1 MKKRLLFSL
10 LALILVS
17 ILGARTTESYVR
29 STLTTGVPIAWN
41 LTSPNTGLVSGGRI
55 VYSLNPAGSDNLPF
69 NQVEQA
75 LAQSFQA
82 WEELPTCAVA
92 FTRGANSSATTTA
105 NDNVLNL
112 FWLES
117 STTTSDGLNVAGA
130 LAVTRL
136 ATITAGPATGEIV
149 DGSIVFNGNQYQ
161 WTTSGG
167 GGAVDI
173 EEVATHEIGH
183 LIGISHSPIGGTT
196 MFPRSGVGTTRGRSL
211 SADDRIAA
219 SVIYPVGNFLTANG
233 RVSGR
238 VRDNNGAAIFG
249 AHVGVLDSNGI
260 ATSGAL
266 TQPDGSYTISGL
278 PPGNYQVYAE
288 PLDTVAT
295 PYFGKSD
302 LTSFYGSLVTDFA
315 TSQDWSFSVGAGQAA
330 SVDIT
335 VQRGN
340 PTLDAFIVYDSGNN
354 GFLNVGTA
362 VTQGQSNIRV
372 GVAGPGLPQSG
383 APLSITGPGI
393 SIIRHVFVTT
403 NTGLPGILVDIN
415 VSATA
420 PPGPRNIVITG
431 PSQRTVVSGGVE
443 VLGTSG
449 PAQGTVSVVSSANF
463 QAAVAAESIASIFGT
478 NLATGTLSATGGALP
493 TSLGGTTVRLRD
505 AQNNERLAPLFF
517 VSSGQIN
524 YQIAPGIQIGN
535 TSITVTNG
543 SGGVSAGTFQVIP
556 VAPGLF
562 SANAS
567 GSGPAAANVLRIRNG
582 VQTFESASGQIDLG
596 PATDQVF
603 LILYGTGFRFR
614 SNLPACTV
622 GGSAMQVTFAG
633 AQGALVGLD
642 QANIRLDRSLIGRGV
657 VNVVMTADGR
667 TSNTVSVNIR

>member
-10 LALILVS
+10 LALVLVS
-17 ILGARTTESYVR
+17 ILGARMTESYVR
-29 STLTTGVPIAWN
+29 TPLSAGTPIAWN
-41 LTSPNTGLVSGGRI
+41 LTAPNTGLVSGGRI

-75 LAQSFQA
+75 FAQSFQA
-82 WEELPTCAVA
+82 WEDIPTCAVA

-136 ATITAGPATGEIV
+136 ATITSGPATGEIV
-149 DGSIVFNGNQYQ
+149 DGSIVFNGSQYQ

-167 GGAVDI
+167 AGAVDI
-173 EEVATHEIGH
+173 AEVATHEIGH

-211 SADDRIAA
+211 SVDDRIAA

-233 RVSGR
+233 RVTGR
-238 VRDNNGAAIFG
+238 VRDGNGNGIFG
-249 AHVGVLDSNGI
+249 AHVGVLDANGV
-260 ATSGAL
+260 ATTGAI
-266 TQPDGSYTISGL
+266 TQPDGSYSIAGL
-278 PPGNYQVYAE
+278 PAGNYQIYAE

-302 LTSFYGSLVTDFA
+302 LTSFYSNLVTDFEA
-315 TSQDWSFSVGAGQAA
+315 SQDWSFSVGAGQTAT
-330 SVDIT
+330 VDIP

-340 PTLDAFIVYDSGNN
+340 PSLDAFIVFDAASN
-354 GFLNVGTA
+354 GFLNVGTS
-362 VTQGQSNIRV
+362 VNQGQNNVRV

-383 APLSITGPGI
+383 TPLSITGPGI
-393 SIIRHVFVTT
+393 TIIRHVFVTT

-415 VSATA
+415 VAA
-420 PPGPRNIVITG
+420 NAAPGPRNIVVTG
-431 PSQRTVVSGGVE
+431 ASQRTIVSGGVE
-443 VLGTSG
+443 VLGG
-449 PAQGTVSVVSSANF
+449 AQPPTAPTVVSAATF
-463 QAAVAAESIASIFGT
+463 QPSVAAESIAAIFGT
-478 NLATGTLSATGGALP
+478 NLATGTNSAPGGALP

-505 AQNNERLAPLFF
+505 AQNNDRLAPLFF
-517 VSSGQIN
+517 VSPGQIN

-535 TSITVTNG
+535 TTITITSGNG
-543 SGGVSAGTFQVIP
+543 SVSTGTFQVLP

-582 VQTFESASGQIDLG
+582 AQTFESAAGQIDLG

-614 SNLPACTV
+614 SNLPSCTV

-633 AQGALVGLD
+633 PQGTLVGLD
-642 QANIRLDRSLIGRGV
+642 QANVRLDRSLIGRGV

-667 TSNTVSVNIR
+667 TSNTVTVNIR